1 MDCQIDFYVLAE
13 SAPPAEQL
21 ACRLSLMSWEQGHRV
36 SVLAPDENA
45 ARSLDEL
52 MWDYPPARFLPHE
65 RGAPGLSA
73 AGLGAAGLGAAGL
86 GAVGQVAAGRG
97 APVSIVSSAD
107 QLGADRDVVVNLGD
121 EAVPDPGRFHRL
133 LEIVPAEPHL
143 REASRDK
150 FRYYRKLGLQPTKHD
165 VLTF

>member
-1 MDCQIDFYVLAE
+1 MDCQVDFYVLAE

-65 RGAPGLSA
+65 RGAPGP
-73 AGLGAAGLGAAGL
+73 GAAGP
-86 GAVGQVAAGRG
+86 G

-107 QLGADRDVVVNLGD
+107 QLGADRDVVVNLGN

-150 FRYYRKLGLQPTKHD
+150 FRYYRKLGLQPSKHD

>member
-1 MDCQIDFYVLAE
+1 MDCQVDFYVLAE

-65 RGAPGLSA
+65 RGAPGP
-73 AGLGAAGLGAAGL
+73 GAAGQGAAGW
-86 GAVGQVAAGRG
+86 G

-107 QLGADRDVVVNLGD
+107 QLGADRDVVVNLGN

-150 FRYYRKLGLQPTKHD
+150 FRYYRKLGLQPSKHD

>member
-1 MDCQIDFYVLAE
+1 MDCQVDFYVLAE

-21 ACRLSLMSWEQGHRV
+21 ACRLSLMAWEQGHRV
-36 SVLAPDENA
+36 SVLIPDENA

-65 RGAPGLSA
+65 RGTPGLA
-73 AGLGAAGLGAAGL
+73 
-86 GAVGQVAAGRG
+86 AAGRG
-97 APVSIVSSAD
+97 APVRIVASAD
-107 QLGADRDVVVNLGD
+107 QLGADRDVVVNLGG

-165 VLTF
+165 IQTF

>member
-65 RGAPGLSA
+65 RGA
-73 AGLGAAGLGAAGL
+73 AGLG
-86 GAVGQVAAGRG
+86 AAGRG